1 MILLNGERS
10 DVRAGETVA
19 AVLVRLGLDVDAR
32 GVAVAV
38 DGEVVPR
45 AAWAVVRRRRARAR
59 GGAHGDAGRMI
70 GVCTTR

>member
-1 MILLNGERS
+1 MIVLNGQRS

-19 AVLVRLGLDVDAR
+19 AALVRLGLERDAR

-45 AAWAVVRRRRARAR
+45 EEWQSFALREDARVEVLTAMQ
-59 GGAHGDAGRMI
+59 GG
-70 GVCTTR
+70 

>member
-1 MILLNGERS
+1 VIRLNGEDS

-19 AVLVRLGLDVDAR
+19 SVLARLNFELDAR

-45 AAWAVVRRRRARAR
+45 AHWQSFALDEHARVEVLTAMQ
-59 GGAHGDAGRMI
+59 GG
-70 GVCTTR
+70 